1 MSLAPLLQMGGGMD
15 GGWTVAFIGP
25 FVGLLVMGLFIYLLW
40 RVLSGPV
47 SSGQGSSESQD
58 AMETLR
64 ERYAR
69 GEIDEETFE
78 ERAQRLRNS

>member
-1 MSLAPLLQMGGGMD
+1 MSWLPILQMGGSM
-15 GGWTVAFIGP
+15 GGTWSVAFIGP
-25 FVGLLVMGLFIYLLW
+25 FVGLLVMGLFVYLLW

-47 SSGQGSSESQD
+47 SSGQRSSEATD

-69 GEIDEETFE
+69 GEIDEDTFE
-78 ERAQRLRNS
+78 ERAQRLQDS